1 MMNKKTEKKS
11 REQYLLVLCLLL
23 IGGICGIRI
32 SRVFDAFEGSSGLS
46 VMTFSAVIVLM
57 FFAIYVNMLLLG
69 VIHEAGHLVFGLLTG
84 YRFSSFRIGKLMLL
98 KKKGT
103 FKFCKVGGG
112 NIYCQMCPPD
122 LVDGRMPFALYN
134 LGGFFMNILTV
145 LIFGALRAMCW
156 ENLYLSLYMELMII
170 EGIGISVLYG
180 IGIVNS
186 DVRNTICIYRSKMLM
201 MSVFW
206 RKMKIQEKFAEG
218 VRLKDMPEK
227 WFGVPEEWDLK
238 NSVMAMNVLLY
249 ENRLMDEHKFDEAGR
264 LSDKLRSEEVVMPQ
278 VAKNQI
284 ICDRLYCELVG
295 DRDEEIIRSL
305 LTKEQK
311 AFMNRMRNLSTVIRT
326 RYAYALLCK
335 KEAGMAAKE
344 KEKFEKWA
352 KEDPYESDIESEREL
367 LEIADRVKEVRQE
380 EGNFS

>member
-11 REQYLLVLCLLL
+11 REQYLLVFCLLL

-32 SRVFDAFEGSSGLS
+32 SRVFDAFEESGLS
-46 VMTFSAVIVLM
+46 IMTSFAVIWLM
-57 FFAIYVNMLLLG
+57 LFAVYVNILLLG

-84 YRFSSFRIGKLMLL
+84 YRFSSFRIGRLMLL

-103 FKFCKVGGG
+103 FKFCKISGG

-134 LGGFFMNILTV
+134 LGGFLMNILTV
-145 LIFGALRAMCW
+145 LIFIALRAVCW
-156 ENLYLSLYMELMII
+156 ENMYLSLYMELLII
-170 EGIGISVLYG
+170 EGIG

-186 DVRNTICIYRSKMLM
+186 DVRNTVCMYRSKMM
-201 MSVFW
+201 INVFW
-206 RKMKIQEKFAEG
+206 RQMKIQEKFAEG
-218 VRLKDMPEK
+218 VRLKDMPEE
-227 WFGVPEEWDLK
+227 WFVVPEEWDLK
-238 NSVMAMNVLLY
+238 NSVMAMSALLC

-264 LSDKLRSEEVVMPQ
+264 LSDKLRSEEVVMPK
-278 VAKNQI
+278 VLKNQI

-295 DRDEEIIRSL
+295 DGDEEIIRSL

-352 KEDPYESDIESEREL
+352 KDDPYESDIVMEREL
-367 LEIADRVKEVRQE
+367 LQFAEHVSEIPKMELWKRT
-380 EGNFS
+380 

>member
-11 REQYLLVLCLLL
+11 REQYLLVFCLLL
-23 IGGICGIRI
+23 MGGICGIRI
-32 SRVFDAFEGSSGLS
+32 SRVFDAFEESGLS
-46 VMTFSAVIVLM
+46 VMTFIAVIWLM
-57 FFAIYVNMLLLG
+57 LFAVYVNILLLG

-122 LVDGRMPFALYN
+122 LVDGRIPFALYN
-134 LGGFFMNILTV
+134 LGGFLMNILTV
-145 LIFGALRAMCW
+145 LIFITLRAVCW
-156 ENLYLSLYMELMII
+156 ENMYLSLYMELLII
-170 EGIGISVLYG
+170 EGIGIGVLYG

-186 DVRNTICIYRSKMLM
+186 DVRNTVCMYRSKMM
-201 MSVFW
+201 INVFW
-206 RKMKIQEKFAEG
+206 RQMKIQEKLAEG
-218 VRLKDMPEK
+218 VRLKDMPEE
-227 WFGVPEEWDLK
+227 WFVVPEEWDLN

-264 LSDKLRSEEVVMPQ
+264 LSDKLRSEEVVMPK
-278 VAKNQI
+278 VVKNQI

-295 DRDEEIIRSL
+295 DGDEEIIRSL

-352 KEDPYESDIESEREL
+352 KEDPYESDIVMEREL
-367 LEIADRVKEVRQE
+367 LQFAEHVSEIR
-380 EGNFS
+380 